1 MEGISN
7 KMIVRF
13 FAERNSEGMHWW
25 SFLDIHPKKEIF
37 LFDSLGFE
45 GFKEFIL
52 QDDQKVLDKVL
63 YSIEKFYKKDNKIA
77 LITLSFSMKEYEKI
91 KNINRLSE
99 TIIDL
104 LHFMNE
110 YRRKI

>member
-13 FAERNSEGMHWW
+13 FAERNSEGTQWW
-25 SFLDIHPKKEIF
+25 SFLDIRPKKEIL